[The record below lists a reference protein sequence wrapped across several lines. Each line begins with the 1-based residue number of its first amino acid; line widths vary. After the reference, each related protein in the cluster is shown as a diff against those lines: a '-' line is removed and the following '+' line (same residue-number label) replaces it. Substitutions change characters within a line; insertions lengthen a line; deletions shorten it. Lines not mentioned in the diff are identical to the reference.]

1 MVEDDHIIKK
11 SKNNKMPLNLARF
24 LSDPRLY
31 HLLLYCIIGYHL
43 LMMNSTTTTKKAKG
57 QKDDII
63 SELNLYA
70 LQILL
75 LKI

>member
-31 HLLLYCIIGYHL
+31 HLLLYCITNFVHFRSWEEGG
-43 LMMNSTTTTKKAKG
+43 AG
-57 QKDDII
+57 VQWRRG
-63 SELNLYA
+63 
-70 LQILL
+70 
-75 LKI
+75 